1 MSHSLRYKSLD
12 FLRGVAVLMVMTAH
26 GLPGY
31 LSTHVGWTGV
41 NLFFV
46 LSGFFVSG
54 LLFREHR
61 ESGKIHAGR
70 FFIRRI
76 FKIWPLFYTA
86 FVVQFLYFTF
96 KHTPPHSSATLAEI
110 FFFQNYRPGFMQV
123 TWSLAIEE
131 QFYFIIA
138 IALPL
143 ITLYGKV
150 TWIVPGCILIMIV
163 SLSLRVIHYFS
174 FAHYDPY
181 THHYP
186 LQFQADSLSAGILIS
201 WYYHFQFER
210 FKHWVSK
217 KKVLLLILSII
228 LLAPIFIFPYYDE
241 WTFTIGLTSIWMG
254 YSGIV
259 MLLVILP
266 AEQKKWNDFF
276 HTKPALVIAWI
287 GFYSYAIYLFH
298 VFIGA
303 GALSNFR
310 KYCWMQAP
318 LAVQFLVFLA
328 VDIFFG
334 YFISKLIEQPIL
346 RWRNRNLPSKGQVNM
361 QPKKP
366 GTTKT
371 FQDSN

>member
-1 MSHSLRYKSLD
+1 MKNLSYMPHPLRYKSLD
-12 FLRGVAVLMVMTAH
+12 FLRGVAVLLVMTPH

-54 LLFREHR
+54 ILFREYR
-61 ESGKIHAGR
+61 ESGKMHAGR
-70 FFIRRI
+70 FFMRRI
-76 FKIWPLFYTA
+76 LKIWPLFYTA
-86 FVVQFLYFTF
+86 FLLQLVYFSI
-96 KHTPPHSSATLAEI
+96 KQTPPHSSQVIAEI

-138 IALPL
+138 IVLPL
-143 ITLYGKV
+143 ITYYGKV
-150 TWIVPGCILIMIV
+150 TWIVPVCVLIVIT
-163 SLSLRVIHYFS
+163 SLALRVIHYFS
-174 FAHYDPY
+174 FPHYDPY

-201 WYYHFQFER
+201 WYYHFQYER
-210 FKHWVSK
+210 FKHWVSERK
-217 KKVLLLILSII
+217 ILLLILSII
-228 LLAPIFIFPYYDE
+228 LLVPIFIFPYYDK
-241 WTFTIGLTSIWMG
+241 WTFTIGLTSIWLG

-259 MLLVILP
+259 MLLIILP
-266 AEQKKWNDFF
+266 AEQKEWNDFF
-276 HTKPALVIAWI
+276 HNKPALVIAWI

-310 KYCWMQAP
+310 KYCWIQTPPAI
-318 LAVQFLVFLA
+318 QFLVFLA
-328 VDIFFG
+328 ADIFFG
-334 YFISKLIEQPIL
+334 YFISNLIEQPIL
-346 RWRNRNLPSKGQVNM
+346 RWRNRILPSKV
-361 QPKKP
+361 K
-366 GTTKT
+366 
-371 FQDSN
+371 